1 MAMLKYAH
9 EKRIGDCAI
18 YRLAASNIVNGATV
32 ILDTHY
38 LLHLWLDVHSTFT
51 LDIKFQ
57 DMKNII
63 LLCYGVYFLCS
74 IFFDLPT
81 NIYSYNL

>member
-1 MAMLKYAH
+1 MAILKYAH

-32 ILDTHY
+32 ILDTHN

-63 LLCYGVYFLCS
+63 LLWRLLSMFYF
-74 IFFDLPT
+74 FYLPT

>member
-32 ILDTHY
+32 ILDTHN

-51 LDIKFQ
+51 LDVKF
-57 DMKNII
+57 
-63 LLCYGVYFLCS
+63 
-74 IFFDLPT
+74 
-81 NIYSYNL
+81 

>member
-32 ILDTHY
+32 ILDIHY
-38 LLHLWLDVHSTFT
+38 LLQLWLDAYNTFT
-51 LDIKFQ
+51 
-57 DMKNII
+57 M
-63 LLCYGVYFLCS
+63 
-74 IFFDLPT
+74 
-81 NIYSYNL
+81 

>member
-1 MAMLKYAH
+1 MAILKYAH

-32 ILDTHY
+32 ILDTHN

-63 LLCYGVYFLCS
+63 LAFTFYVL
-74 IFFDLPT
+74 FF
-81 NIYSYNL
+81 I

>member
-38 LLHLWLDVHSTFT
+38 LLHLWLDVHNTFT
-51 LDIKFQ
+51 LDVKFQ

-63 LLCYGVYFLCS
+63 LLWRLLSMFYF
-74 IFFDLPT
+74 IF
-81 NIYSYNL
+81 